1 MWLSL
6 YLYMPVGVCR
16 VSGRFIYGAGS
27 AREKTIASMFYVN
40 VSRDD
45 DVDVGDDDIY
55 GVVYLLMPANVQP
68 PTGINRTII
77 FFVASFICRLNVRSS
92 SVER

>member
-1 MWLSL
+1 
-6 YLYMPVGVCR
+6 MPACVCR
-16 VSGRFIYGAGS
+16 GSGRFIYGTGS
-27 AREKTIASMFYVN
+27 AREKTIASIFYGN

-68 PTGINRTII
+68 PTGINKTII
-77 FFVASFICRLNVRSS
+77 SFASFICRMDVRSS